1 MIERRMFL
9 GGAAILGLAGCAVPL
24 RQKTE
29 PRRVMARSYR
39 LSGVSFSAPSDL
51 IISERESYYPTADI
65 VWRGDPLGPR
75 VDQIERIFDAAA
87 WRNTAIL
94 TGTVPINLEIALVRF
109 HGVTNKTRYTVG
121 GVYNVIFD
129 MTILDA
135 RTNAV
140 LEPKRRIVANLSA
153 PGGERAVR
161 LEESG
166 QTQRVRVTDFLTG
179 VLRAQL
185 I

>member
-1 MIERRMFL
+1 MIQRRVFL
-9 GGAAILGLAGCAVPL
+9 GGAAILTLAGCALPPI
-24 RQKTE
+24 RKTE
-29 PRRVMARSYR
+29 PRPAIARSYR
-39 LSGVSFSAPSDL
+39 LSGFSFSAPSDL

-75 VDQIERIFDAAA
+75 VDQIERIFETAA

-94 TGTVPINLEIALVRF
+94 TGAVPINLEVALVRF

-129 MTILDA
+129 MTVRDA
-135 RTNAV
+135 RSGAV
-140 LEPKRRIVANLSA
+140 LEPSRRIVANLSA

-166 QTQRVRVTDFLTG
+166 QTQKVRITDFLTG